1 MYRHKHTH
9 PPSSTGTSTPTHLLL
24 NVQVVLHF
32 SFDGQRTR
40 VSCDELV
47 EVAVHVVL
55 PQEVVVAEVEEVT
68 THVATQLCGEK
79 GRWKRWKVFVTRR
92 QCRRGSISKI
102 SLNKTTGKTAV
113 RKKKK
118 KEKKKAVSN
127 VKTVHK
133 FYVSKPLYSKVYSP
147 QETYHQ

>member
-1 MYRHKHTH
+1 M
-9 PPSSTGTSTPTHLLL
+9 
-24 NVQVVLHF
+24 LHF

-47 EVAVHVVL
+47 EVAVHVIL

-68 THVATQLCGEK
+68 THEAIQLCGEK
-79 GRWKRWKVFVTRR
+79 GRWKRLKVLVTRR
-92 QCRRGSISKI
+92 QCRNGSISKI

-113 RKKKK
+113 WKKKK
-118 KEKKKAVSN
+118 KTAVSN

-133 FYVSKPLYSKVYSP
+133 FYVSKPLCSKVYSP
-147 QETYHQ
+147 QETYLQ